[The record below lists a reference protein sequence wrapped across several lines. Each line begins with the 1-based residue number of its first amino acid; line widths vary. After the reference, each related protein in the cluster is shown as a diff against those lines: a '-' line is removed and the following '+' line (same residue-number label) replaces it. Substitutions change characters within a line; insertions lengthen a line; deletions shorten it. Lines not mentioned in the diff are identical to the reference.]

1 VNSTIRIVLI
11 NDHALVRAGIRAL
24 LGKTKEVEIVGE
36 ASDRHEALQ
45 LIKELHPDIAL
56 VDSSQPGLTAL
67 ELLKESSSLFPDSRI
82 IVMTVQD
89 TAEHAKQAL
98 ASGAAGYLPRNAT
111 FDDLKEAIETVVKGG
126 VYVSREVLRRNL
138 SPAGM
143 GPEDQSELLAK
154 LTPRQLEIL
163 TLVARGHSTREIGQE
178 LNISAKTVESHRAQ
192 LSERLGIHDVA
203 SLVRFAIRMGLVKA
217 D

>member
-24 LGKTKEVEIVGE
+24 LGKIKKVEIVGE

-45 LIKELHPDIAL
+45 LLKELHPDIAL
-56 VDSSQPGLTAL
+56 VDSSRPGLTAL
-67 ELLKESSSLFPDSRI
+67 ELLKESSSLFPDLRI

-89 TAEHAKQAL
+89 IAEHAKQAL

-111 FDDLKEAIETVVKGG
+111 FDDLKNAIETVVKGG
-126 VYVSREVLRRNL
+126 VYVSRQVVRRNL

-192 LSERLGIHDVA
+192 LSDRLGIHDVA